1 MPLSPQSAWESVIRQ
16 LQMDMPRASF
26 ETWVRDTSVASYQDG
41 VLEIGVR
48 NAYARD
54 WLASRLVSTVAR
66 LLAGMLDRSDVEV
79 RFVIS
84 GNQEVGELEEVEP
97 SAENHE
103 AADVQVV
110 HRLRYDEVVFPS
122 RVVAIPGYFSRLIPE
137 IGARNAW
144 LYVGWRQAVWHGAR
158 NGDGAPR
165 SQRIPVSQ
173 VIRYSGLS
181 RRTFFRAAEDE
192 SNWQALEGLVERRD
206 TSPHWERGYDR
217 RTHRLPNKYTVHMTL
232 RLSHADS
239 QSVLD
244 WLREHIQAGTIL
256 LEALRQAV
264 GVKDLVGDLLPFADS
279 DPSNEQI
286 HAQTVMD
293 IAVLLNDGEL
303 STQERETAEALH
315 RRIISGFGTI
325 LMTHYFLEKV
335 IPQAGLTPPQAW
347 LVTLLRDRCYA
358 NVQTGEVRDEVLVR
372 GGYVEL
378 AGWLNLSRPKTVW
391 EWLRDPEGAMTA
403 FVAVLPVQ
411 AGDDV
416 DLLRLKVRMDE
427 PLFGGANG
435 TIDMAQ
441 VTPLDGGDGTI
452 NVGAVGTHSVAEVA
466 PLDGADG
473 TKEWRKWHSLKLLNT
488 STNTLESHSTTQA
501 NPAEVLPSSWSLRKL
516 LVQNRAHPRVTKDL
530 LAASASAKA
539 FVSWLLFA
547 CSPAGEGI
555 KNPFAYAIASLQDD
569 VETGVGRAYDALAAL
584 PPSELVGLIR
594 WSLHK
599 ASSIYDFANQTSGNP
614 TWDET
619 MGSSSRHAIL
629 LAVLLGD
636 QNALPTWERKDT
648 QIMIDGEEV
657 LKTREITHTRRR
669 S

>member
-16 LQMDMPRASF
+16 LQMEMPRASF
-26 ETWVRDTSVASYQDG
+26 ETWVRDTSVVSYQNG
-41 VLEIGVR
+41 VFDIGVR

-54 WLASRLVSTVAR
+54 WLASRLASTVAR
-66 LLAGMLDRSDVEV
+66 LLAGMLDRGDVEV

-84 GNQEVGELEEVEP
+84 GNQEAVEP
-97 SAENHE
+97 EETKSPVENPETAEV
-103 AADVQVV
+103 DVV
-110 HRLRYDEVVFPS
+110 HRLRYDEVVLPS

-144 LYVGWRQAVWHGAR
+144 LYIGWRQAVWYGTR

-206 TSPHWERGYDR
+206 TMPHWERGHDR

-232 RLSHADS
+232 RLSRADS

-244 WLREHIQAGTIL
+244 WLREHINAGATL
-256 LEALRQAV
+256 LEALRQAAA
-264 GVKDLVGDLLPFADS
+264 VKDLVGDLLPFSALTPIS
-279 DPSNEQI
+279 ESTQT
-286 HAQTVMD
+286 QTVMD
-293 IAVLLNDGEL
+293 LAALLKDGEF
-303 STQERETAEALH
+303 SVQEREAAEVLH
-315 RRIISGFGTI
+315 RRITSGFGTI

-347 LVTLLRDRCYA
+347 LVTLLRDRCYTNA
-358 NVQTGEVRDEVLVR
+358 QTGEVRDEVLVR
-372 GGYVEL
+372 GGYLEL

-391 EWLRDPEGAMTA
+391 EWLRDPDGPVTA
-403 FVAVLPVQ
+403 FVAILPTEP
-411 AGDDV
+411 GDDL
-416 DLLRLKVRMDE
+416 DALRLEVRLDE
-427 PLFGGANG
+427 PIFDGAND
-435 TIDMAQ
+435 TIDVAQ
-441 VTPLDGGDGTI
+441 LTPLDGVDGTI
-452 NVGAVGTHSVAEVA
+452 NAGAVGTIKMAEMA
-466 PLDGADG
+466 PLNGADG
-473 TKEWRKWHSLKLLNT
+473 TIKWRKWHSLKHLNT
-488 STNTLESHSTTQA
+488 STNTLEAHSTTQA
-501 NPAEVLPSSWSLRKL
+501 DPAEVLPSSWVLRKI

-530 LAASASAKA
+530 LAANASTRA

-569 VETGVGRAYDALAAL
+569 VETGAGRAYDTLAAL
-584 PPSELVGLIR
+584 PPSELIALIR
-594 WSLHK
+594 WSVGK
-599 ASSIYDFANQTSGNP
+599 ASKSYDFTNQTSSNR

-636 QNALPTWERKDT
+636 QDALPTWERKDT
-648 QIMIDGEEV
+648 QIIIDGEEV

>member
-1 MPLSPQSAWESVIRQ
+1 
-16 LQMDMPRASF
+16 MDMPRASF
-26 ETWVRDTSVASYQDG
+26 ETWVRDTSVVSCQDG

-54 WLASRLVSTVAR
+54 WLSSRLASTVTR
-66 LLAGMLDRSDVEV
+66 LLAGMLDRGDVEV

-84 GNQEVGELEEVEP
+84 GDQEAVEP
-97 SAENHE
+97 EERELPAENHE
-103 AADVQVV
+103 TAEVDVV

-192 SNWQALEGLVERRD
+192 SNWQVLAGLVERRD
-206 TSPHWERGYDR
+206 TSPHWERGHDR

-232 RLSHADS
+232 RLSRADS
-239 QSVLD
+239 QSTLD
-244 WLREHIQAGTIL
+244 WLRERIQLGTPL
-256 LEALRQAV
+256 FEALHQATA
-264 GVKDLVGDLLPFADS
+264 VKDLVGELLPLTGTESAPVGESS
-279 DPSNEQI
+279 DT
-286 HAQTVMD
+286 QTIMD
-293 IAVLLNDGEL
+293 IAVLLNGGEL
-303 STQERETAEALH
+303 SVQEREAAETLH
-315 RRIISGFGTI
+315 RRIIGGFGTI

-335 IPQAGLTPPQAW
+335 IPQVGLTPPQAW
-347 LVTLLRDRCYA
+347 LVTLLRDRCYV
-358 NVQTGEVRDEVLVR
+358 NTQTGEVRDEVLVR

-378 AGWLNLSRPKTVW
+378 ASWLNLSRSKTVW
-391 EWLRDPEGAMTA
+391 EWLRDPEGAVTA
-403 FVAVLPVQ
+403 FTAVLPAQ
-411 AGDDV
+411 PEDDV
-416 DLLRLKVRMDE
+416 DMLRLKVRLDE

-435 TIDMAQ
+435 THEMAQ

-452 NVGAVGTHSVAEVA
+452 NAGANGTHNVAEMA

-488 STNTLESHSTTQA
+488 STNTLEAHSTTQA
-501 NPAEVLPSSWSLRKL
+501 DPAEVLPLSWSLRKL
-516 LVQNRAHPRVTKDL
+516 LVQNRAHLRVTKEL
-530 LAASASAKA
+530 LAANASARA

-555 KNPFAYAIASLQDD
+555 NNPFAYAIASLQDNA
-569 VETGVGRAYDALAAL
+569 ETGAGRAYDLLAAL
-584 PPSELVGLIR
+584 PPSELLTLVR

-599 ASSIYDFANQTSGNP
+599 SSSIYDFANQTSGNP

-619 MGSSSRHAIL
+619 MGSSSRHAMLLVIL
-629 LAVLLGD
+629 LGEQDAI
-636 QNALPTWERKDT
+636 PTWERKDT
-648 QIMIDGEEV
+648 QISIDGEEV
-657 LKTREITHTRRR
+657 LRETEITHTSRR

>member
-26 ETWVRDTSVASYQDG
+26 ETWVRDTSVVSYQEG

-54 WLASRLVSTVAR
+54 WLVSRLASTVSR
-66 LLAGMLDRSDVEV
+66 LLAGMLDCVDVEV

-84 GNQEVGELEEVEP
+84 GNEEVGEPAEAEP

-206 TSPHWERGYDR
+206 TSPHWERGHDR

-232 RLSHADS
+232 RLTSADS
-239 QSVLD
+239 QSVLE
-244 WLREHIQAGTIL
+244 WLRERIQAGTTL
-256 LEALRQAV
+256 LELLRQAV
-264 GVKDLVGDLLPFADS
+264 GVKDLVGDLLPFGDS

-293 IAVLLNDGEL
+293 IAVLLNGGEL
-303 STQERETAEALH
+303 SVQEREAAEALH
-315 RRIISGFGTI
+315 RRIIGGFGTI

-358 NVQTGEVRDEVLVR
+358 NAQTGEVRDEVLVR

-427 PLFGGANG
+427 PLFDGANG

-452 NVGAVGTHSVAEVA
+452 NGGAVGTHSVAEVA

-530 LAASASAKA
+530 LAANTSARA

-569 VETGVGRAYDALAAL
+569 TETGAGRAYDLLAAL

-614 TWDET
+614 IWDET
-619 MGSSSRHAIL
+619 MGSSARHAIL

-636 QNALPTWERKDT
+636 QDALPTWERKDT